1 MFALELKMEEILN
14 PNCSE
19 YVCRIGIK
27 TFEIPYIKK
36 RLKDLGYSDDE
47 LLDEFTDY
55 INKSDDVGFGGFM
68 DEGYAD
74 DYEKI
79 KSELLAKRE
88 NKSCP
93 FCKEPTK
100 DLRLH
105 IKEYHKEEVIS
116 MQNELTEEDINTMRK
131 EVILDNLE

>member
-1 MFALELKMEEILN
+1 MKHINMKDEILN

-36 RLKDLGYSDDE
+36 RLKDLGYKDDE
-47 LLDEFTDY
+47 LLDKFTDY
-55 INKSDDVGFGGFM
+55 INKSDNTGFGEMM
-68 DEGYAD
+68 DESYAK

-79 KSELLAKRE
+79 KSELLAKK
-88 NKSCP
+88 NDKSCP
-93 FCKEPTK
+93 FCKEPNK

-105 IKEYHKEEVIS
+105 IKEYHKEEAVSIY
-116 MQNELTEEDINTMRK
+116 NELTEEDINKMRK
-131 EVILDNLE
+131 EIILDNLE